1 MGQPITVTERPSTQE
16 GVVRFEINRSLTGM
30 GHERYFAGQPATGDR
45 PPDVLA
51 RRLFEH
57 GGVKAV
63 HIYSNEVT
71 IEVEP
76 GASPHGLREIIERLY
91 IHYLPGVSPS
101 IPESGGATAAE

>member
-1 MGQPITVTERPSTQE
+1 MGQPITVTESTTSQE
-16 GVVRFEINRSLTGM
+16 GVVRFELNRSLTGM
-30 GHERYFAGQPATGDR
+30 GHERYDSPDAASGDR

-71 IEVEP
+71 VELEP
-76 GASPHGLREIIERLY
+76 GAAGHGLKDLIERLF
-91 IHYLPGVSPS
+91 IHYLPGVTPS
-101 IPESGGATAAE
+101 IPES